1 MATFFI
7 NDKLVP
13 LTRDGNALIVH
24 PHAQRTGGNTIRR
37 LVLERVYGRDSVYS
51 RMYKPE
57 PVIWKDIT
65 DDELIGIRA
74 FADHFDF
81 RENKVTRPLLPIA
94 VLRHPLY
101 RAVSLYHFVKRKK
114 KHKDHALAANND
126 LETFYTLAAE
136 KNPRYYCNLQ
146 CRRVCNVEDARVAL
160 ETLEAQF
167 LGVGFTENLQDFVAA
182 LGALLGWPGLEVDD
196 AEPDAGRYEFEITP
210 SFRAR
215 VLADNSEDL
224 VLFETMRNG
233 PPYTLPIRTP
243 REEARTLVNRAKQW
257 AKRVMEKK

>member
-1 MATFFI
+1 VATFFL
-7 NDKLVP
+7 NDKLAG
-13 LTRDGNALIVH
+13 RAGDANALIVH

-37 LVLERVYGRDSVYS
+37 LVLEQVYGRDGVYS
-51 RMYKPE
+51 RMYKKN

-65 DDELIGIRA
+65 DAELAGMRA

-114 KHKDHALAANND
+114 KHKDNALAANND
-126 LETFYTLAAE
+126 METFYILASE
-136 KNPRYYCNLQ
+136 KNPRYYRNLQ
-146 CRRVCNVEDARVAL
+146 CRRICNVEDARVAL
-160 ETLEAQF
+160 ETLDAKF
-167 LGVGFTENLQDFVAA
+167 LGVGFTENLRDFVGA
-182 LGALLGWPGLEVDD
+182 LGGLLRWPTLDVSD
-196 AEPDAGRYEFEITP
+196 AEPDAERYEPEITQ
-210 SFRAR
+210 SFRER
-215 VLADNSEDL
+215 VLADNAEDL

-233 PPYTLPIRTP
+233 PPYSLPLRTP

>member
-7 NDKLVP
+7 NDKL
-13 LTRDGNALIVH
+13 RARAGDENALIVH
-24 PHAQRTGGNTIRR
+24 PHAQRTGGNTMRR
-37 LVLERVYGRDSVYS
+37 LVLERVYGKDRIYS
-51 RMYKPE
+51 RMYKADPT
-57 PVIWKDIT
+57 IWKDVT
-65 DDELIGIRA
+65 DEELTGIRA

-114 KHKDHALAANND
+114 KHKDHALAAAND
-126 LETFYTLAAE
+126 LETFYILASG

-146 CRRVCNVEDARVAL
+146 CRRICNVEDARVAL
-160 ETLEAQF
+160 ETLDAKF
-167 LGVGFTENLQDFVAA
+167 LGVGFTENLHEFVAA
-182 LGALLGWPGLEVDD
+182 LGRALGWPELDVDD
-196 AEPDAGRYEFEITP
+196 AEPDAERYEPEITP
-210 SFRAR
+210 SFRER
-215 VLADNSEDL
+215 VLADNAEDL
-224 VLFETMRNG
+224 LLFETMRNG
-233 PPYTLPIRTP
+233 PPYTLAIRTP

>member
-7 NDKLVP
+7 NDKLAARAKDE
-13 LTRDGNALIVH
+13 TALIVH

-37 LVLERVYGRDSVYS
+37 LVLARVYGPDRVYS
-51 RMYKPE
+51 RMYKKN
-57 PVIWKDIT
+57 PVIWKDVT
-65 DDELIGIRA
+65 DAELAGIRA

-114 KHKDHALAANND
+114 KHKDNTLAASND
-126 LETFYTLAAE
+126 LETFYALASE
-136 KNPRYYCNLQ
+136 KNPRYYRNLQ
-146 CRRVCNVEDARVAL
+146 CRRICNVEDARVAL
-160 ETLEAQF
+160 ETLDAKF
-167 LGVGFTENLQDFVAA
+167 LGVGFTENLHDFVGA
-182 LGALLGWPGLEVDD
+182 LGGLLGWPATDVRD
-196 AEPDAGRYEFEITP
+196 AEPDAQRYESEVTP
-210 SFRAR
+210 AFRER
-215 VLADNSEDL
+215 VLADNAEDL
-224 VLFETMRNG
+224 VLYETMRGG
-233 PPYTLPIRTP
+233 PPYTLPMRTP